1 MNITLRKASQFS
13 KALIEAGRKTT
24 VNRHVSV
31 SVYEATEV
39 EKPAQVLVELAQESA
54 NEKLTQALQFITG
67 GYELRGQIA
76 KANAEAG
83 INLLLTEQ
91 ANLSAHETLLSTVC
105 GIEYSYDDSVEPQ
118 YADAKLAA
126 LVALNKKRDAS
137 VSIVQPTDHLL
148 VRVIT
153 DEIKDPLKDA
163 VAAIR
168 RRKAEITDELTYRN
182 ASTRVDVSEFVEGL
196 LKGLKL
202 I

>member
-24 VNRHVSV
+24 INRHVAV
-31 SVYEATEV
+31 SVFDDATV
-39 EKPAQVLVELAQESA
+39 DKPALALVELAQEAAS
-54 NEKLTQALQFITG
+54 EKLTQATQQITG
-67 GYELRGQIA
+67 GYELRAQIA
-76 KANAEAG
+76 KANADAG

-105 GIEYSYDDSVEPQ
+105 AIEYTYDDSVEPQ

-126 LVALNKKRDAS
+126 LKKKRESD
-137 VSIVQPTDHLL
+137 SIVQHDDHLI

-153 DEIKDPLKDA
+153 DDIKAPLKDTIA
-163 VAAIR
+163 TIR
-168 RRKAEITDELTYRN
+168 RRKAEIADELTYLN
-182 ASTRVDVSEFVEGL
+182 ASTRIEVSPFVQGL
-196 LKGLKL
+196 LKSLKL

>member
-24 VNRHVSV
+24 INRLISV
-31 SVYEATEV
+31 SVYEDAV
-39 EKPAQVLVELAQESA
+39 EKPAQALVELAQEA
-54 NEKLTQALQFITG
+54 VQEKLTQALNLISG

-76 KANAEAG
+76 KANADVG

-91 ANLSAHETLLSTVC
+91 ANLSAHEVLISSVC
-105 GIEYSYDDSVEPQ
+105 SIEYTYDESVEPK

-137 VSIVQPTDHLL
+137 VSIVQHDDHLN

-153 DEIKDPLKDA
+153 DEIKAPLKDS

-168 RRKAEITDELTYRN
+168 RRKAEIADELTYLN
-182 ASTRVDVSEFVEGL
+182 ASTRVEVSENVQGL
-196 LKGLKL
+196 LKALKL